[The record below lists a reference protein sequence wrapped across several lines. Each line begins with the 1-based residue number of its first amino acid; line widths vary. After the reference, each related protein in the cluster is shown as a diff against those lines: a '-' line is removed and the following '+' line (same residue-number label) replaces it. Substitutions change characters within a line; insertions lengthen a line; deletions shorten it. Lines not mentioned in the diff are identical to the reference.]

1 MPELRL
7 REAERVREKLTLS
20 QEKKIRKLYSD
31 AASELDDWSKRLE
44 GRENISSVLRRAY
57 IDQMEKDLSE
67 EVEKIGKEVESIVTK
82 NISSVSTAVVKSA
95 NGVLNDFG
103 VNITTA
109 YSFVPADVVQAIT
122 MGKIYE
128 GNWTLSKAIW
138 SNTKKTQ
145 QEIHDIIA
153 KGVLENKSSFEIA
166 KELEKYV
173 NPTAAKPWDWGKIY
187 PGVRR
192 KIDYN
197 AQRLARTLVSH
208 AYQQSFVR
216 TTRDNPFFEGY
227 KWLIANNH
235 KVCPLCMGYAGDVH
249 AEGLPA
255 GVFPKD
261 ELPLDHPN
269 GQCTFS
275 VYMTQDTDQI
285 VDALVNWAHGGE
297 DERLDKFA
305 ESLFPS
311 KFGMI
316 KEQIKLATTV
326 SSLSV
331 QNLPKVSLQ
340 ESSDDWFEYENAN
353 SMSEY
358 IRTGK
363 MPSVDING
371 MPISPEK
378 QAILKSE
385 ALAIQEAASTTITD
399 YRTVYRGMVLQSEE
413 SVADFARNSI
423 YNIETLTAT
432 ATDKGIAKI
441 YTNTENAGGG
451 IPVLLEIENP
461 KGIRGFDRDGIEV
474 ILPKGS
480 AYRVS
485 QSFYDEDGLLHVRL
499 YAGKGLG

>member
-7 REAERVREKLTLS
+7 LNAERTREKLTVA
-20 QEKKIRKLYSD
+20 QERHIRRLYRE
-31 AASELDDWSKRLE
+31 ALAEIQEWSKILE
-44 GRENISSVLRRAY
+44 GKENISSILRQQYLDR
-57 IDQMEKDLSE
+57 MEKELTEAMEHIGSDT
-67 EVEKIGKEVESIVTK
+67 EKLIRS
-82 NISSVSTAVVKSA
+82 NISMTATAVVKDA
-95 NGVLNDFG
+95 NRMLNNMG
-103 VNITTA
+103 IGLSTA
-109 YSFVPADVVQAIT
+109 YSFVPADVIQAIT
-122 MGKIYE
+122 MGKIYD
-128 GNWTLSKAIW
+128 GDWTLSKAIW
-138 SNTKKTQ
+138 ANTKKAQ
-145 QEIHDIIA
+145 QDIHNIIA
-153 KGVLENKSSFEIA
+153 KGVLENKSSYAIA
-166 KELEKYV
+166 KDLEKYV
-173 NPTAAKPWDWGKIY
+173 NPSAAKPWDWGKIY
-187 PGVRR
+187 PGVS
-192 KIDYN
+192 KKVDYN

-216 TTRDNPFFEGY
+216 TTKDNPFFEGY
-227 KWLIANNH
+227 KWLTANNH
-235 KVCPLCMGYAGDVH
+235 RVCPICQGYAEDIHVNGF
-249 AEGLPA
+249 PA
-255 GVFPKD
+255 GVFTKD
-261 ELPLDHPN
+261 DLPLDHPN

-285 VDALVNWAHGGE
+285 VDSLLHWAHGGE
-297 DERLDKFA
+297 NAELDKFA

-353 SMSEY
+353 LMSEY

-363 MPSVDING
+363 MSSVDING
-371 MPISPEK
+371 MPVSPEQ

-385 ALAIQEAASTTITD
+385 ALTLQEAASTTVTN
-399 YRTVYRGMVLQSEE
+399 YRTLYRGMVLHSEE
-413 SVADFARNSI
+413 SVVDFARNSI

-441 YTNTENAGGG
+441 YTDTENAGGG

-461 KGIRGFDRDGIEV
+461 KGIKGFDRDGIEV

>member
-7 REAERVREKLTLS
+7 LNAEKVRAKLTNM
-20 QEKKIRKLYSD
+20 QEIQIRNLYKSALED
-31 AASELDDWSKRLE
+31 TKDWSARLE
-44 GRENISSVLRRAY
+44 GKENISSSLRREY
-57 IDQMEKDLSE
+57 LRKMEKDLSDE
-67 EVEKIGKEVESIVTK
+67 LEKIGDTVEGTIK
-82 NISSVSTAVVKSA
+82 DNISSVATAVVKDA
-95 NGVLNDFG
+95 NRMLNNMG
-103 VNITTA
+103 IGLSTA
-109 YSFVPADVVQAIT
+109 YSFVPADVVQAIST
-122 MGKIYE
+122 GRVY
-128 GNWTLSKAIW
+128 GGDWTLSRAIW
-138 SNTKKTQ
+138 NNTEKAQ
-145 QEIHDIIA
+145 NDIHQIIA
-153 KGVLENKSSFEIA
+153 KGIAENKSSYEIA
-166 KELEKYV
+166 KALEKYV
-173 NPTAAKPWDWGKIY
+173 NPSAAKPWDWSKIY
-187 PGVRR
+187 PGTSKKV
-192 KIDYN
+192 DYN

-208 AYQQSFVR
+208 AYEQSFIR
-216 TTRDNPFFEGY
+216 TTKDNPFFKGY
-227 KWLIANNH
+227 RWLISGH
-235 KVCPLCMGYAGDVH
+235 DVCPICQGYAYDDHTDGK
-249 AEGLPA
+249 LPE
-255 GVFPKD
+255 GVFYKD
-261 ELPLDHPN
+261 ELPMDHPN
-269 GQCTFS
+269 GRCTFS
-275 VYMTQDTDQI
+275 VYMTDSTDDI
-285 VDALVNWAHGGE
+285 VDSLVDWAHGE
-297 DERLDKFA
+297 ENKELDQFA

-353 SMSEY
+353 LMSEY

-363 MPSVDING
+363 MSSVDING
-371 MPISPEK
+371 MPVSPEQ

-385 ALAIQEAASTTITD
+385 ALTLQEAASTTVTN
-399 YRTVYRGMVLQSEE
+399 YRTLYRGMVLHSEE

-441 YTNTENAGGG
+441 YTDTENAGGG

-461 KGIRGFDRDGIEV
+461 KGIKGFDRDGIEV

>member
-7 REAERVREKLTLS
+7 LNAERTREKLTVA
-20 QEKKIRKLYSD
+20 QERHIRRLYRE
-31 AASELDDWSKRLE
+31 ALAEVQEWSKRLE
-44 GRENISSVLRRAY
+44 GRDNISSILRRQY
-57 IDQMEKDLSE
+57 LDRMEKELTEAMEHIGSDT
-67 EVEKIGKEVESIVTK
+67 EKLIRS
-82 NISSVSTAVVKSA
+82 NISMTATAVVKDA
-95 NGVLNDFG
+95 NRMLNNMG
-103 VNITTA
+103 IGLSTA

-122 MGKIYE
+122 MGKIYD
-128 GNWTLSKAIW
+128 GDWTLSKAIW
-138 SNTKKTQ
+138 SNTKKSQ
-145 QEIHDIIA
+145 KDIHDIIA
-153 KGVLENKSSFEIA
+153 KGVLENKSSYDIA

-173 NPTAAKPWDWGKIY
+173 NPSAAKPWDWGKIY
-187 PGVRR
+187 PGTAKKV
-192 KIDYN
+192 DYN

-216 TTRDNPFFEGY
+216 TTKDNPFFEGY
-227 KWLIANNH
+227 RWLISGH
-235 KVCPLCMGYAGDVH
+235 DVCPICTDYAYDDHTG
-249 AEGLPA
+249 GKLPE
-255 GVFPKD
+255 GVFYKD
-261 ELPLDHPN
+261 ELPMDHPN
-269 GQCTFS
+269 GRCTFS
-275 VYMTQDTDQI
+275 VYTEHSTDDI
-285 VDALVNWAHGGE
+285 VDSLLDWAHGGE
-297 DERLDKFA
+297 NAELDKFA

-326 SSLSV
+326 NSLSV

-353 SMSEY
+353 LMSEY

-363 MPSVDING
+363 MSSVDING
-371 MPISPEK
+371 MPVSPEQ

-385 ALAIQEAASTTITD
+385 ALTLQEAASTTVTN
-399 YRTVYRGMVLQSEE
+399 YRTLYRGMVLHSEE
-413 SVADFARNSI
+413 SVVDFARNSI

-441 YTNTENAGGG
+441 YTDTENAGGG

-461 KGIRGFDRDGIEV
+461 KGIKGFDRDGIEV